1 MTENTQTNTSGGT
14 NIRNNNYSGRGG
26 RTGRGRWYDR
36 GGGRN
41 NDGGRGRGR
50 GRGRGHPND
59 LTKKSSH
66 AGAIQSGSL
75 KGLTISSDGNR
86 STQYKILKDAL
97 PVYCAEQSFAGVGEI
112 VRTQKEWDEAT
123 FYPTP
128 PDDTKKA
135 TFSKKYNTVLCVS
148 RTGTGTNVVDTP
160 VMGDKWVVFDE
171 TIQKVVMG
179 KYERKIREKEK
190 EWYRCVQHKKL
201 LIDAVW
207 GQLDDATQAQMELA
221 PDYLKHREDGDIAD
235 FLNSLRDICNGS
247 DDGGLSFLPFK
258 TVLALKS
265 LHLFLT
271 QDVTNVHHFKKEL
284 KVKY

>member
-66 AGAIQSGSL
+66 TGAIQSGSL

-97 PVYCAEQSFAGVGEI
+97 PVYCVEKLYTGVGEI
-112 VRTQKEWDEAT
+112 ARKLKDWDETT
-123 FYPTP
+123 FYPAQPT
-128 PDDTKKA
+128 DVEKA
-135 TFSKKYNTVLCVS
+135 TFAKKYRTLLCV
-148 RTGTGTNVVDTP
+148 NVVEDTTVNPP
-160 VMGDKWVVFDE
+160 VNNSTDVYGDKWVVFDE
-171 TIQKVVMG
+171 AIQKVVMG
-179 KYERKIREKEK
+179 KYEQKVREKEK
-190 EWYRCVQHKKL
+190 QWHRCVEHKKL

-207 GQLDDATQAQMELA
+207 GQLDDATQAQMELV
-221 PDYLKHREDGDIAD
+221 PDYLKHRKDGDVVE
-235 FLNSLRDICNGS
+235 FLKSLRDICNGS
-247 DDGGLSFLPFK
+247 DDGGLSYLPFK
-258 TVLALKS
+258 TVVALNTGKK
-265 LHLFLT
+265 LIFRELPG
-271 QDVTNVHHFKKEL
+271 VHDWIH
-284 KVKY
+284 V